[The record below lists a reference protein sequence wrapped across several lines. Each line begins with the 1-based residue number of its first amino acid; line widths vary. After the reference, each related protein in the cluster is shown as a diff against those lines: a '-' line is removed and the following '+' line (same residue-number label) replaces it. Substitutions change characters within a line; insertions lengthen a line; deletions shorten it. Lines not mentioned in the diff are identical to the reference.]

1 MTQAAA
7 TRDEILALTAVEQR
21 RLIGRRVLSPV
32 ELLEACIAR
41 IESVNP
47 AVNAICATD
56 FERARAAARA
66 AEAAVMRGDTLP
78 LLHGL
83 PLGVK
88 DLLDTEGLLT
98 TSGNVRLRGHIP
110 RADAALVARLRQAG
124 AIVACKTNT
133 PDLGA
138 GANTRNPVWGATGN
152 PFDPRLN
159 AGGSSGGSAVAL
171 ATGMLPLCT
180 GSDTGGSLRIPAA
193 WCGVVGL
200 RPSPGLVTYP
210 SRPLG
215 WSGISV
221 LGPMGRTV
229 ADAALMLAASVGL
242 DRDDALSY
250 PAQAADFW
258 PLPEADL
265 SRLRVGFTEDFG
277 FTPVDAGIRRTLQ
290 ARLAAIAPHV
300 AALEPVALDMADA
313 DFAFDVVRAE
323 AFIAGYGDV
332 DPATLGPNVRA
343 NVEMARR
350 FTLADRARAHR
361 VQTRIA
367 RAFAQ
372 ALRRF
377 DVIVAPVLPI
387 TPFPWTELYAEVV
400 DGQRMANYYRWLALC
415 YGVTLSTHPALA
427 LPCGRD
433 EAGMPFALQI
443 VGRLRGDAELLAH
456 AQALE
461 RLLAG
466 HPATARAVPDLAA
479 LRTPRPELKSL
490 VTHPPVYE
498 GLPATE
504 AGAAPV

>member
-1 MTQAAA
+1 MMAGDTDAL
-7 TRDEILALTAVEQR
+7 LALPAVEQR
-21 RLIGRRVLSPV
+21 RLIGRRALSPV
-32 ELLEACIAR
+32 DLLQACIAR
-41 IESVNP
+41 IEAIDP

-56 FERARAAARA
+56 FERARVAAAA
-66 AEAAVMRGDTLP
+66 AEAAVMRGDALP

-98 TSGNVRLRGHIP
+98 TCGNVRLRGHIP
-110 RADAALVARLRQAG
+110 TADAALVARLRRAG

-133 PDLGA
+133 PDMGA

-193 WCGVVGL
+193 WCGVVGV
-200 RPSPGLVTYP
+200 RPSPGLVTFP
-210 SRPLG
+210 GRPLG

-221 LGPMGRTV
+221 LGPMGRSV

-242 DRDDALSY
+242 DSDDALSF
-250 PAQAADFW
+250 PAEASSFW

-277 FTPVDAGIRRTLQ
+277 FTPVDAGIRRTLR
-290 ARLAAIAPHV
+290 ARVAAIAPHV
-300 AALEPVALDMADA
+300 AAMEPVAIDMADA

-323 AFIAGYGDV
+323 AFLAGFGSV

-343 NVEMARR
+343 NIELARA
-350 FTLADRARAHR
+350 FTLADRARAHV

-367 RAFAQ
+367 RGFAQ
-372 ALRRF
+372 AMQRF
-377 DVIVAPVLPI
+377 DLILAPVLPI
-387 TPFPWTELYAEVV
+387 TPFPWGELYAEVV

-415 YGVTLSTHPALA
+415 YGVTLSTHPALS
-427 LPCGRD
+427 LPSGRD
-433 EAGMPFALQI
+433 EAGLPFGLQVI
-443 VGRLRGDAELLAH
+443 GRLRGDAELLAH

-461 RLLAG
+461 QLLAAD
-466 HPATARAVPDLAA
+466 PATARAVPDLAP
-479 LRTPRPELKSL
+479 LRTPRPELKAI
-490 VTHPPVYE
+490 VTHPPVFE
-498 GLPATE
+498 GLPVS
-504 AGAAPV
+504 GGFAAPV

>member
-1 MTQAAA
+1 MPGTH
-7 TRDEILALTAVEQR
+7 DDILALGAVEQR
-21 RLIGRRVLSPV
+21 RLIGQRRLSPC
-32 ELLEACIAR
+32 ELLAACIDR
-41 IESVNP
+41 IEAINP

-56 FERARAAARA
+56 FDRAADAARA
-66 AEAAVMRGDTLP
+66 AEAAVMRGDALP

-98 TSGNVRLRGHIP
+98 TCGNVRLRGHIP
-110 RADAALVARLRQAG
+110 QADAALVARLKGAG

-133 PDLGA
+133 PDMGA

-193 WCGVVGL
+193 WNGVVGL

-242 DRDDALSY
+242 DRHDAMSF
-250 PAQAADFW
+250 PADAAAFW
-258 PLPEADL
+258 PLPGADL
-265 SRLRVGFTEDFG
+265 SRLRVGFSEDFG
-277 FTPVDAGIRRTLQ
+277 FTPVDAGVRRTLQ
-290 ARLAAIAPHV
+290 ARLAAITPHV
-300 AALEPVALDMADA
+300 ASVAPVAIDMSDA
-313 DFAFDVVRAE
+313 DFAFDVIRAE
-323 AFIAGYGDV
+323 AFLAGFGDL

-343 NVEMARR
+343 NVDMARG
-350 FTLADRARAHR
+350 FSLADRARAHQ

-367 RAFAQ
+367 RAFAR
-372 ALRRF
+372 AMERVDLL
-377 DVIVAPVLPI
+377 IAPVLPI
-387 TPFPWTELYAEVV
+387 PPFPWTELYAEVV

-427 LPCGRD
+427 LPSGRD
-433 EAGMPFALQI
+433 ETGMPFGLQLI
-443 VGRLRGDAELLAH
+443 GRLRGDAELLAH
-456 AQALE
+456 AHALE
-461 RLLAG
+461 QLLSTD
-466 HPATARAVPDLAA
+466 PATARPLPDLAA
-479 LRTPRPELKSL
+479 LRTPRPQLKSL

-498 GLPATE
+498 GLPVEGAL
-504 AGAAPV
+504 AAPV